1 MKEMTVTFPAFFFPL
16 SLEIWDLG
24 LHWEVVMESE
34 LKNVEG
40 QPPSLLCALQLC
52 RQPCFCLHTVSTPWC
67 TPTACSAWPCS
78 PPVTPDGHR
87 KEKAGKKGTESSGVT
102 RTRCMYSIDFCVF
115 GVLYEVMGKARK
127 NTQEIQQVSFHSTVF
142 SPHTFSFHRGHGV
155 TQYKDS
161 ITVAVWCEEPLK
173 IINEY
178 LTPNWDLP

>member
-1 MKEMTVTFPAFFFPL
+1 
-16 SLEIWDLG
+16 
-24 LHWEVVMESE
+24 MESE

-40 QPPSLLCALQLC
+40 QPASLLCALQLC

-102 RTRCMYSIDFCVF
+102 RTRCMYSIDFCGF

-142 SPHTFSFHRGHGV
+142 FFPLYFLFPPRAWCDTVQRRYHCSCVVWRTAKNYKWILN
-155 TQYKDS
+155 TQLGFTIK
-161 ITVAVWCEEPLK
+161 EK
-173 IINEY
+173 
-178 LTPNWDLP
+178 